1 MGCMDRLTR
10 TADASQRYL
19 SQDLD
24 SSYMSVVLVI
34 CFLISGLIDSVAFN
48 TWNCFVNM
56 QTGNTVFA
64 ALGLGG
70 QPQASHEQQYYKSLT
85 SIAAF
90 CLGALFFNGL
100 HRYPAGAGQ
109 STLSRRRVNLIV
121 SFFTQTVFIVIAA
134 SLVSTNEVSNQPFV
148 AGTFSSGN
156 DEIPSS
162 MINFLDLCPIAL
174 ISFQAAG
181 QVTLSRMLS
190 VVELP
195 TIVLS
200 ALYHD
205 VCADLYNIRDSWRKS
220 SSLWEFVVSSERKQE
235 RRAAC
240 IVALFLGGII
250 GGEMYKSS
258 AGMGGALWLAAGL
271 KLGIFIGWFF
281 WKGQKGDDDDCRG
294 DQLPR

>member
-1 MGCMDRLTR
+1 MGFQERSRR
-10 TADASQRYL
+10 TVDACYRHL
-19 SQDLD
+19 VEDLD
-24 SSYMSVVLVI
+24 PSYMSLVLVI
-34 CFLISGLIDSVAFN
+34 CFFISGLIDSVAFN
-48 TWNCFVNM
+48 TWSCFVNM

-70 QPQASHEQQYYKSLT
+70 QPKASHKQQYYKSLT
-85 SIAAF
+85 SIGAF
-90 CLGALFFNGL
+90 CLGALFFSAL
-100 HRYPAGAGQ
+100 HRYPQGPGQ
-109 STLSRRRVNLIV
+109 QRRSRTRVSLIV
-121 SFFTQTVFIVIAA
+121 SFFVQTVLVVVAA

-156 DEIPSS
+156 DEIPPST
-162 MINFLDLCPIAL
+162 INFLDLCPIAL

-181 QVTLSRMLS
+181 QVTLSRLLS

-205 VCADLYNIRDSWRKS
+205 VCADLYTIRDSWRKS
-220 SSLWEFVVSSERKQE
+220 SSLWEFFAVSERKQQ

-240 IVALFLGGII
+240 IVALFLGGVI

-258 AGMGGALWLAAGL
+258 AGMAGALWLAAGL
-271 KLGIFIGWFF
+271 KFGILFGWFF
-281 WKGQKGDDDDCRG
+281 WKAQKGDDDCD
-294 DQLPR
+294 DQLP